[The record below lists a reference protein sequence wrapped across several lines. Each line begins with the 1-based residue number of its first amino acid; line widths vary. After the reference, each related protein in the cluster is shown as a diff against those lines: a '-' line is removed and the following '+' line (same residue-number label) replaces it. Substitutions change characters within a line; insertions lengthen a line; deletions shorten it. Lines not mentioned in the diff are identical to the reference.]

1 MHYDFQTLPQRRG
14 TGSAKWE
21 LMYRDQPDLGP
32 DVVPLSVA
40 DMEFENPPEVKQAL
54 RDWLDGA
61 VMGYTDPTDEF
72 FSACLGWQERRHGWT
87 PKREW
92 VATSPGVVPAIFN
105 AVRTLTSPG
114 DGVIVQPPVYYPF
127 FMAVEASGRRIVR
140 NPLVV
145 DRADGAPR
153 YRMDFDDLERKAADP
168 ANTML
173 VLCSP
178 HNPVGRVWTRRELE
192 RVLDICARHGV
203 TIVADEIHDDLIMPG
218 VRHTAILSVA
228 RPADWPRLV
237 VCTAPSKTF
246 NIAGCQASVNYVP
259 AADVRERFVRG
270 FRDVASTELNCFA
283 YPATIAAYTL
293 CDEWL
298 GQLLGV
304 IWSNYQMLRDFMREH
319 MPEVEVYPLEGTYL
333 AWTDFGAWG
342 LTSQE
347 LERFMHRNAQLYLD
361 EGHVF
366 GSEGDGFERFNLA
379 CPEHVLH
386 SALER
391 LNAAARNA
399 GLLGP
404 NGGSQK

>member
-1 MHYDFQTLPQRRG
+1 MTYDFTTRMDKRG
-14 TGSAKWE
+14 EGAIKWDS
-21 LMYRDQPDLGP
+21 MFKHKPDVALG
-32 DVVPLSVA
+32 VVPLSVA
-40 DMEFENPPEVKQAL
+40 DMEFPVAPPIVEALQAFVSRASL
-54 RDWLDGA
+54 
-61 VMGYTDPTDEF
+61 GYTVPTEAYYEAVL
-72 FSACLGWQERRHGWT
+72 SWQERCHGWK
-87 PKREW
+87 PEREW
-92 VATSPGVVPAIFN
+92 LCTSPGVVPAFYA
-105 AVRTLTSPG
+105 AVRVLTKPG
-114 DGVIVQPPVYYPF
+114 DGVIVQTPVYYPF
-127 FMAVEASGRRIVR
+127 MGAVKSAGMRIVE
-140 NPLVV
+140 NPLVE
-145 DRADGAPR
+145 GEGLH
-153 YRMDFDDLERKAADP
+153 YEMDFDDLERKAADP
-168 ANTML
+168 ANTVL
-173 VLCSP
+173 LLCSP
-178 HNPVGRVWTRRELE
+178 HNPVGRVWTAEELH
-192 RVLDICARHGV
+192 RVLDICMAHDV
-203 TIVADEIHDDLIMPG
+203 FVISDEIHDDLIMPD
-218 VRHTAILSVA
+218 VEHTAIMSVA

-391 LNAAARNA
+391 LYDAARNA